1 MSAARRVTS
10 VRAVNRM
17 TAQWASQCQEA
28 SSAFCAPS
36 VWPLLALLTDA
47 ADGAGRKEL
56 EDAVGLSS
64 FESRAAALEILG
76 LLRSMTAVRSAL
88 GIWVR
93 ERFPLEAAWRSGL
106 PLGAVGLLTGD
117 PAVDAPLLDGWAQ
130 QNTDGL
136 IDDMPVGVTDETRV
150 LLAAAMSVRT
160 RWVRPF
166 TDWGWPIRY
175 DAGPWKDLHYRP
187 LSRVSR
193 ILDRVSV
200 TPTDHG
206 EITCLDVLG
215 HRGITVHLLI
225 GEEGRSA
232 REVLQGGLTARTGS
246 APARTG
252 EALRVGDTA
261 PGLTVERVPDDN
273 PDDRLLVLM
282 PRFSVEGDH
291 DLLKQP
297 DVFGL
302 DTVTDSG
309 RGHFPAMSAE
319 PLAVSQAKQSAVATF
334 TAEGF
339 EAAAV
344 TAVGAVSAGV
354 PPVPPRRIKQVRVE
368 FDRPFGFVASHR
380 TSGLIL
386 AAGWVA
392 EPEAPSAAAEQD
404 FEIETFL
411 RERGEES

>member
-1 MSAARRVTS
+1 MGRARRVTP

-17 TAQWASQCQEA
+17 TAQWASHCQDT
-28 SSAFCAPS
+28 SSVFCAPS
-36 VWPLLALLTDA
+36 AWPLIALLADA

-56 EDAVGLSS
+56 EDAVGLSGS
-64 FESRAAALEILG
+64 ESRAAALQIFS

-88 GIWVR
+88 GIWVS

-117 PAVDAPLLDGWAQ
+117 PVVDAPLLDGWAQ

-136 IDDMPVGVTDETRV
+136 VENMPVGVTAETLV
-150 LLAAAMSVRT
+150 ILAAAMSLRT

-175 DAGPWKDLHYRP
+175 DAGPWKDRHYYP

-193 ILDRVSV
+193 ILDRVTV

-206 EITCLDVLG
+206 DITCLEVLG
-215 HRGITVHLLI
+215 HEGITVHLVI
-225 GEEGRSA
+225 GEDGRSA
-232 REVLQGGLTARTGS
+232 SEVLQGGLTATTRS
-246 APARTG
+246 AHARTG
-252 EALRVGDTA
+252 ETLRIGDTA
-261 PGLTVERVPDDN
+261 PGLTVERVPDDD
-273 PDDRLLVLM
+273 PDDRLLVLV
-282 PRFSVEGDH
+282 PRFRVAGDH
-291 DLLKQP
+291 DLLKRP

-302 DTVTDSG
+302 DTVTDAS
-309 RGHFPAMSAE
+309 RGHFPAISAV
-319 PLAVSQAKQSAVATF
+319 PLAVSQARQSAVAMF

-344 TAVGAVSAGV
+344 TALGAVGAGI
-354 PPVPPRRIKQVRVE
+354 PPVPARRIKQISVE
-368 FDRPFGFVASHR
+368 FDRPFGFIASHR

-392 EPEAPSAAAEQD
+392 EPEAPSAPAEQH
-404 FEIETFL
+404 FEIEALF
-411 RERGEES
+411 REHGEEP